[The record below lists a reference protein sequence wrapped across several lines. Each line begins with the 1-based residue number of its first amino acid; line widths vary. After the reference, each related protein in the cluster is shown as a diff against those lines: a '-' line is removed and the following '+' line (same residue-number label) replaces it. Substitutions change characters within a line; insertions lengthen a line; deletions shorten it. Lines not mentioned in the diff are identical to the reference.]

1 VRGMVDAGIIRLPMA
16 VDARPREDFTL
27 FVMTPTTGL
36 ADRC

>member
-1 VRGMVDAGIIRLPMA
+1 MVDAGIIRLPMA